1 MPDESLE
8 QIDAA
13 VEQPGM
19 LDPELQ
25 REVDRAKRDV
35 KLVGFVSIGLIG
47 LMIVFTLVAVLLAY
61 GD

>member
-1 MPDESLE
+1 MTEESLE

-13 VEQPGM
+13 VEQPSV

-25 REVDRAKRDV
+25 REVDRARRDI
-35 KLVGFVSIGLIG
+35 KLVGYVSIGLIG